1 MIQEETAE
9 AGGEARDESAQAAPA
24 QNEQS
29 AQSEQKAETA
39 APEAPS
45 VTTQAQAPAGPPK
58 SQLRRRVEERMAE
71 LAAALEKLAED
82 PAKQKQARAIA
93 MALKGANDWM
103 TPSGQMGPMEAAQ
116 MSRWLVSTQYLVQG
130 S

>member
-9 AGGEARDESAQAAPA
+9 AGGEARDESAQAAPTP
-24 QNEQS
+24 NETN
-29 AQSEQKAETA
+29 AQSEPKAETA
-39 APEAPS
+39 APSAPP
-45 VTTQAQAPAGPPK
+45 VTTQAPAGPPK

-71 LAAALEKLAED
+71 LEAALEKLAED

-116 MSRWLVSTQYLVQG
+116 MSRWLVSTQYLTQG